1 MSSYPKVI
9 PVPQPRRPRVV
20 CKRSAAERER
30 LLKLFERS
38 GQTLKRF
45 CDEHDLPLSTLTY
58 WRRRTALSA
67 PEALEGTLVEVPSCV
82 AASSAAGGGAAEAVD
97 IRLPNR
103 VELRVSA
110 GTDPVWLEALL
121 RGLLACSG

>member
-9 PVPQPRRPRVV
+9 PVPHLRRPRVV
-20 CKRSAAERER
+20 RKRSAAERER

-45 CDEHDLPLSTLTY
+45 CDEHHLPLSTLTY
-58 WRRRTALSA
+58 WRRRRRLRT
-67 PEALEGTLVEVPSCV
+67 PEALDGVLVEVPSCV
-82 AASSAAGGGAAEAVD
+82 AGSSAAGGTVGEAVD

-110 GTDPVWLEALL
+110 GTDAVWLGDLL